1 MDFGHVSVKG
11 ALFKLKDILNLKML
25 RPSIIRCL
33 IRLSVSFKPTLV
45 GLLFFVV
52 FAPSSYSSSLVLFL
66 SCPFFKVGVTADGA
80 VAFGSVEP
88 EFDDC

>member
-1 MDFGHVSVKG
+1 
-11 ALFKLKDILNLKML
+11 
-25 RPSIIRCL
+25 
-33 IRLSVSFKPTLV
+33 LV

-88 EFDDC
+88 EFDDCF